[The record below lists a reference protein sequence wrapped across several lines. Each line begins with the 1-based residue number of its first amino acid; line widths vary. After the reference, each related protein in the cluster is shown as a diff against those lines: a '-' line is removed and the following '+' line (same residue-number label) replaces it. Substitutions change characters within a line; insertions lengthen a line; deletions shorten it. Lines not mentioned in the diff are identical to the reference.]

1 MNSMSSCQARLI
13 FIPASLLISIYN
25 KLIALTPGKIHLL
38 KQVFNRDTIRK
49 KLQDYSN
56 QLTEFNSKFV
66 VCSCVVATHVI
77 IPLQFTRL
85 ISIDVNV
92 TQIGSDVAHI
102 RTTLDKASI
111 TPAIIPTT
119 LSSLPPPSTIFTG
132 REDVLSKMKS
142 YFSPSTAS
150 GQSQQ
155 HIFVLY
161 GMGGAGKTQIALK
174 FVQKNATQ

>member
-1 MNSMSSCQARLI
+1 M
-13 FIPASLLISIYN
+13 
-25 KLIALTPGKIHLL
+25 
-38 KQVFNRDTIRK
+38 
-49 KLQDYSN
+49 
-56 QLTEFNSKFV
+56 
-66 VCSCVVATHVI
+66 VATHVL

-85 ISIDVNV
+85 TSIDVNVAQTVVKV

-102 RTTLDKASI
+102 RTALDKASI
-111 TPAIIPTT
+111 TPATIPTT
-119 LSSLPPPSTIFTG
+119 LSSLPPPSIIFTG

-150 GQSQQ
+150 GLSQQ

-174 FVQKNATQ
+174 FVQQNATQ